1 MKILIKFD
9 YENKTYYMYQEDN
22 EIKYGTNEDM
32 KNVSLEDENIIKK
45 VIEKLR
51 PSKYLIELTPFVY
64 NGKKYDIYLD
74 TKTSFK
80 IFNPIPDEK
89 EIIKFNKIF
98 NDMPL
103 ELNVELNNSEK
114 EFIRKAVTL
123 GKKTVVAFL
132 ASTIILSNTSF
143 FPDIIINAKVDNEI
157 TYIEDVKEDNIQIPD
172 EEFLS
177 IINNAIMENE
187 NLTTD
192 EKIFMM
198 SNSYF
203 FLDNKEYINIDK
215 LIRKL
220 KKLKIE
226 YSPLTSNKKIR
237 GNYSI
242 TENKINIYAS
252 TNFKD
257 SDYSVLSHEFMHACQ
272 DFGFTKYNSFL
283 VETTNALT
291 TYEYYGKDDSYRECV
306 KYIRA
311 LIELVGK
318 DAFKKFQCY
327 PKEEIIVQELCKII
341 NSPTKAIKFLNDLN
355 TYKSLLYGKEI
366 ENIDDVIAPLKDEIY
381 NTFKS
386 YYKAKYNK
394 DIENDLIMMNYLN
407 EEELLNKIK
416 KEYNLND
423 EYEIVFVKNKY
434 YLNTVLNESLENELM
449 IVLNKK
455 YIVPE
460 ELTNIFINDSNRL
473 VENKLVK

>member
-9 YENKTYYMYQEDN
+9 YENKTYYVYQENN

-103 ELNVELNNSEK
+103 ELNIELNNKEK

-143 FPDIIINAKVDNEI
+143 FPDIIINAKLDNEI
-157 TYIEDVKEDNIQIPD
+157 TYIEEVKEDNIQISD

-177 IINNAIMENE
+177 KINNAIMENE

-198 SNSYF
+198 SNSYIF
-203 FLDNKEYINIDK
+203 IDNKEYINIDK
-215 LIRKL
+215 LIRKIT
-220 KKLKIE
+220 KLKIK
-226 YSPLTSNKKIR
+226 YS
-237 GNYSI
+237 
-242 TENKINIYAS
+242 
-252 TNFKD
+252 
-257 SDYSVLSHEFMHACQ
+257 
-272 DFGFTKYNSFL
+272 
-283 VETTNALT
+283 
-291 TYEYYGKDDSYRECV
+291 
-306 KYIRA
+306 
-311 LIELVGK
+311 
-318 DAFKKFQCY
+318 
-327 PKEEIIVQELCKII
+327 
-341 NSPTKAIKFLNDLN
+341 
-355 TYKSLLYGKEI
+355 
-366 ENIDDVIAPLKDEIY
+366 
-381 NTFKS
+381 
-386 YYKAKYNK
+386 
-394 DIENDLIMMNYLN
+394 
-407 EEELLNKIK
+407 
-416 KEYNLND
+416 
-423 EYEIVFVKNKY
+423 
-434 YLNTVLNESLENELM
+434 
-449 IVLNKK
+449 
-455 YIVPE
+455 
-460 ELTNIFINDSNRL
+460 
-473 VENKLVK
+473 